1 MKSRTSLTLNEKLE
15 IIEFS
20 EKGRS
25 KAEIGWKLDFLHQI
39 VSWAKFPEVNQKHC
53 PKHPANGESLSGL
66 DRRENQPQHS
76 LKAKPKSKAEP

>member
-25 KAEIGWKLDFLHQI
+25 KAEIG
-39 VSWAKFPEVNQKHC
+39 
-53 PKHPANGESLSGL
+53 
-66 DRRENQPQHS
+66 
-76 LKAKPKSKAEP
+76 